1 MPSPTAPQPQPKS
14 ALRRAAGQPVS
25 MAAGFAKG
33 FGYSVLGFKLAF
45 SKGLRRWTLAPVV
58 INVVLYAVAA
68 WGFVWAVRRVVHGTV
83 GEVDRWYDY
92 AFVVFVGVAALV
104 LFALLFLFT
113 FVLVVNVLAAPFTD
127 VLSEKTEAFL
137 TGHKLDE
144 PFGLARLV
152 RDMLVGIAHA
162 IKLLLCQCVVLVV
175 GFIPIIGPPVA
186 VVGTAILL
194 ALEYMDCCMTRRRM
208 AFRDKRRMAL
218 RSVCKSTGFGV
229 GALLWMVV
237 PVLNLVCVPA
247 AVCGGTALFLDLERE
262 DGMGRAQG

>member
-1 MPSPTAPQPQPKS
+1 MAPQPQSKP

-25 MAAGFAKG
+25 MVAGFAKG

-58 INVVLYAVAA
+58 INVVVYAVGA

-92 AFVVFVGVAALV
+92 VLVVVVGLAALV
-104 LFALLFLFT
+104 LFALLFCFT
-113 FVLVVNVLAAPFTD
+113 FALVVNLLAAPFTD
-127 VLSEKTEAFL
+127 ILSEKTEALL

-144 PFGLARLV
+144 PFGLGRLV
-152 RDMLVGIAHA
+152 RDILVGIAHA
-162 IKLLLCQCVVLVV
+162 IKLLLCQCIVLVV
-175 GFIPIIGPPVA
+175 GFIPIVGPPVA
-186 VVGTAILL
+186 VAGTAILL
-194 ALEYMDCCMTRRRM
+194 ALEYMDYCMTRRRM
-208 AFRDKRRMAL
+208 AFRDKRRMAF

-237 PVLNLVCVPA
+237 PGLNLVCVPA
-247 AVCGGTALFLDLERE
+247 AVCGGTALFLDIQKKSQ
-262 DGMGRAQG
+262 A